1 MDLSRIKS
9 TAKQNLHAQL
19 GILVLTVL
27 IYTGVLSVSNII
39 PIVTLVVMGPLAV
52 GLQKVFYR
60 NSMTRNADAGQIF
73 DPFTTQFV
81 ESFIAVFMKAL
92 FVFLWSLLLVI
103 PGIIKGLSYAMVEY
117 IMVREP
123 DIKGMDALKKSQDM
137 MNGDKMEL
145 FTLCLSFI
153 GWIILGAITCG
164 IGFFYVIPY
173 MTAAQTEFF
182 NSIYDGITFY
192 GQDDYLITDQNQ
204 SQTQPKAQ
212 TPEPEDNETE
222 DNDSESYSYN
232 NKPVGTCPEC
242 GNPIY
247 EGEKTC
253 PLCGANVSGHG
264 MRR

>member
-92 FVFLWSLLLVI
+92 FLLVKY
-103 PGIIKGLSYAMVEY
+103 IK
-117 IMVREP
+117 
-123 DIKGMDALKKSQDM
+123 
-137 MNGDKMEL
+137 
-145 FTLCLSFI
+145 
-153 GWIILGAITCG
+153 
-164 IGFFYVIPY
+164 
-173 MTAAQTEFF
+173 
-182 NSIYDGITFY
+182 
-192 GQDDYLITDQNQ
+192 
-204 SQTQPKAQ
+204 
-212 TPEPEDNETE
+212 
-222 DNDSESYSYN
+222 
-232 NKPVGTCPEC
+232 
-242 GNPIY
+242 
-247 EGEKTC
+247 
-253 PLCGANVSGHG
+253 
-264 MRR
+264 